1 MNALSGV
8 ATLETA
14 ASSRVVQLS
23 DTHLMRELG
32 GQLVG
37 IDTDRSLAAVCRLV
51 AAQGPVDALLLTG
64 DLAGDEAEEAY
75 GRLEEALAPLGVP
88 SFWLPGNHDAVW
100 SDDHPL
106 KSHFKRTVQ
115 LPHWDILMLNTQHPG
130 VVAGFLAGAE
140 IQALEQA
147 VDEAQ
152 RTGRPLLVATHHPL
166 MPVGCAWLDEIGAE
180 NAQAALARLA
190 PLGERAVVISGHVHQ
205 DSAQTYQGVQCLTVP
220 STCIQ
225 FAPNSTDFQV
235 DARAPGCRMLTL
247 HESGAWATTVLR
259 VTDEKFAVDLNSP
272 GYA

>member
-8 ATLETA
+8 ATLNTV

-23 DTHLMRELG
+23 DTHLMREPG

-51 AAQGPVDALLLTG
+51 ATLGPIDALLLTG

-75 GRLEEALAPLGVP
+75 GRLDEALAPLGVP

-100 SDDHPL
+100 ADDHPL
-106 KSHFKRTVQ
+106 RSHFKRTIQ

-130 VVAGFLAGAE
+130 AVAGYLSGSE
-140 IQALEQA
+140 LEALEQA
-147 VDEAQ
+147 IGHAQ
-152 RTGRPLLVATHHPL
+152 TTGRPLLLATHHPL

-180 NAQAALARLA
+180 NAREALQRLA
-190 PLGERAVVISGHVHQ
+190 PLGEKAVVISGHVHQ
-205 DSAQTYQGVQCLTVP
+205 DAAQEYQGVQCLTVP

-225 FAPNSTDFQV
+225 FAPNSADFQV
-235 DARAPGCRMLTL
+235 DGQAPGCRMLTL
-247 HESGAWATTVLR
+247 HESGEWETAVLR
-259 VTDEKFAVDLNSP
+259 VTDEAFAVDLDSQ

>member
-14 ASSRVVQLS
+14 AASRVVQLS
-23 DTHLMRELG
+23 DTHLMREPG

-51 AAQGPVDALLLTG
+51 AAQGPIDALLLTG

-75 GRLEEALAPLGVP
+75 SRLEEALAPLGVP

-106 KSHFKRTVQ
+106 RSHFKRTVQ

-130 VVAGFLAGAE
+130 VVAGHLADSE
-140 IQALEQA
+140 IEALEQA
-147 VDEAQ
+147 VDHAQ
-152 RTGRPLLVATHHPL
+152 TAGRPLLVATHHPL
-166 MPVGCAWLDEIGAE
+166 MPVGSAWLDEIGTE
-180 NAQAALARLA
+180 NAQAALERLA
-190 PLGERAVVISGHVHQ
+190 SLGGKAAVISGHVHQ
-205 DSAQTYQGVQCLTVP
+205 DSAQMYQGVKCLTVP

-225 FAPNSTDFQV
+225 FAPNSADFQV

-247 HESGAWATTVLR
+247 HESGAWDTTVLR
-259 VTDEKFAVDLNSP
+259 VTDETFAVDLSSP

>member
-8 ATLETA
+8 ATVNTA

-32 GQLVG
+32 GKLVG

-51 AAQGPVDALLLTG
+51 AAQGPIDALLLTG

-75 GRLEEALAPLGVP
+75 ARLDAALTPLGVP

-100 SDDHPL
+100 SDDHSL

-130 VVAGFLAGAE
+130 AVAGYLAGSE
-140 IQALEQA
+140 IEALEQA
-147 VDEAQ
+147 VDYAQ
-152 RTGRPLLVATHHPL
+152 AMGRPLLVATHHPL

-180 NAQAALARLA
+180 NAQAALQRLA
-190 PLGERAVVISGHVHQ
+190 PLGEKAVVISGHVHQ
-205 DSAQTYQGVQCLTVP
+205 DSGQAYHGVQCLTVP

-225 FAPNSTDFQV
+225 FAPGSVEFQV
-235 DARAPGCRMLTL
+235 DAQAPGCRMLTL
-247 HESGAWATTVLR
+247 HESGEWETAVLR
-259 VTDEKFAVDLNSP
+259 VTDETFAVDLNSP

>member
-8 ATLETA
+8 ATLSTA

-23 DTHLMRELG
+23 DTHLMCEPG

-51 AAQGPVDALLLTG
+51 AALGPIDALLLTG

-75 GRLEEALAPLGVP
+75 GRLDEALAPLGVP

-106 KSHFKRTVQ
+106 RSHFKRTVQ
-115 LPHWDILMLNTQHPG
+115 LTHWDILMLNTQHPG
-130 VVAGFLAGAE
+130 AVAGHLTSSE
-140 IQALEQA
+140 IEALERA
-147 VDEAQ
+147 VDHAQ
-152 RTGRPLLVATHHPL
+152 TTGRPLLVATHHPL
-166 MPVGCAWLDEIGAE
+166 LPVGCAWLDEIGAE
-180 NAQAALARLA
+180 NGLDALRLLA
-190 PLGERAVVISGHVHQ
+190 PLGEQAVVISGHVHQ
-205 DSAQTYQGVQCLTVP
+205 DSAQTYGGVQCLTVP

-225 FAPNSTDFQV
+225 FAPNSADFRV
-235 DARAPGCRMLTL
+235 DAQAPGCRMLTL
-247 HESGAWATTVLR
+247 HESGAWETTVLR
-259 VTDEKFAVDLNSP
+259 VTDETFAVDLNSP

>member
-23 DTHLMRELG
+23 DTHLMREPG

-51 AAQGPVDALLLTG
+51 AAQGPIDALLLTG
-64 DLAGDEAEEAY
+64 DLSGDEAEEAY
-75 GRLEEALAPLGVP
+75 GRLDEALAPLGVP

-115 LPHWDILMLNTQHPG
+115 LPHWDILLLNTQHSG
-130 VVAGFLAGAE
+130 VVAGRLADPE

-147 VDEAQ
+147 VDHAQ
-152 RTGRPLLVATHHPL
+152 TTGRPLLVATHHPL
-166 MPVGCAWLDEIGAE
+166 MPVGSAWLDETCAE
-180 NAQAALARLA
+180 NAQLALERLA
-190 PLGERAVVISGHVHQ
+190 PLSKMAVVISGHVHQ
-205 DSAQTYQGVQCLTVP
+205 DSAQMYQGVQCLTAP

-225 FAPNSTDFQV
+225 FAPNSEDFQV
-235 DARAPGCRMLTL
+235 DAQAPGCRMLTL
-247 HESGAWATTVLR
+247 HESGAWETTVLR
-259 VTDEKFAVDLNSP
+259 VTDETFAVDLNSP

>member
-1 MNALSGV
+1 MNVLSG
-8 ATLETA
+8 AAALETA

-23 DTHLMRELG
+23 DTHLMREPS

-75 GRLEEALAPLGVP
+75 SRLEEALAPLGVP

-147 VDEAQ
+147 VHDAQ
-152 RTGRPLLVATHHPL
+152 TTGRPLLVATHHPL
-166 MPVGCAWLDEIGAE
+166 MSVGCAWLDEIGAE
-180 NAQAALARLA
+180 NAQAALERLA

-205 DSAQTYQGVQCLTVP
+205 DSAQIYQGVQCLTVP

-225 FAPNSTDFQV
+225 FAPNSADFQV
-235 DARAPGCRMLTL
+235 DAQAPGCRMLTL
-247 HESGAWATTVLR
+247 HESGAWETTVLR
-259 VTDEKFAVDLNSP
+259 VTDETFAVDLNSP

>member
-8 ATLETA
+8 ATVVTA

-23 DTHLMRELG
+23 DTHLMREPG

-51 AAQGPVDALLLTG
+51 AAQGPIDALLLTG

-130 VVAGFLAGAE
+130 VVAGHLADPE
-140 IQALEQA
+140 IQALKQA
-147 VDEAQ
+147 VHHAQ
-152 RTGRPLLVATHHPL
+152 ATGRPLLVATHHPL
-166 MPVGCAWLDEIGAE
+166 MPVGSAWLDEIGAE
-180 NAQAALARLA
+180 NAQAALEQLG
-190 PLGERAVVISGHVHQ
+190 PLGEKAVVVSGHVHQ

-225 FAPNSTDFQV
+225 FAPNSADFQV
-235 DARAPGCRMLTL
+235 DAQAPGCRMLTL
-247 HESGAWATTVLR
+247 HESGAWETTVLR
-259 VTDEKFAVDLNSP
+259 VTDETFAVDLNSP

>member
-14 ASSRVVQLS
+14 ATSRVVQLS

-75 GRLEEALAPLGVP
+75 GRLDEALAPLGVP

-106 KSHFKRTVQ
+106 RSHFKRTVQ

-130 VVAGFLAGAE
+130 VVAGHLADPE
-140 IQALEQA
+140 IEALEQA
-147 VDEAQ
+147 VDHAQ
-152 RTGRPLLVATHHPL
+152 TTGRPLLVATHHPL
-166 MPVGCAWLDEIGAE
+166 MPVGSAWLDEIGAE
-180 NAQAALARLA
+180 NAQAALERLA
-190 PLGERAVVISGHVHQ
+190 PLSEKAVVISGHVHQ

-225 FAPNSTDFQV
+225 FAPNSADFQV
-235 DARAPGCRMLTL
+235 DAQAPGCRMLTL
-247 HESGAWATTVLR
+247 HESGAWETTVLR
-259 VTDEKFAVDLNSP
+259 VTDETFAVDLNSP

>member
-14 ASSRVVQLS
+14 ATSRVVQLS

-75 GRLEEALAPLGVP
+75 GRLDEALAPLAVP

-106 KSHFKRTVQ
+106 RSHFKRTVQ

-130 VVAGFLAGAE
+130 VVAGHLADPE

-147 VDEAQ
+147 VDHAQ
-152 RTGRPLLVATHHPL
+152 TTGRPLLVATHHPL
-166 MPVGCAWLDEIGAE
+166 MPVGSAWLDEIGAE
-180 NAQAALARLA
+180 NAQSALERLA
-190 PLGERAVVISGHVHQ
+190 PLGEKAVVISGHVHQ

-225 FAPNSTDFQV
+225 FAPNSADFQV
-235 DARAPGCRMLTL
+235 DAQAPGCRMLTL
-247 HESGAWATTVLR
+247 HESGAWETTVLR
-259 VTDEKFAVDLNSP
+259 VTDETFAVDLNSP

>member
-23 DTHLMRELG
+23 DTHLMREPG

-51 AAQGPVDALLLTG
+51 AAQGPIDALLLTG
-64 DLAGDEAEEAY
+64 DLSGDEAEEAY
-75 GRLEEALAPLGVP
+75 GRLDEALAPLGVP

-115 LPHWDILMLNTQHPG
+115 LPHWDILLLNTQHSG
-130 VVAGFLAGAE
+130 VVAGRLADPE

-147 VDEAQ
+147 VDHAQ
-152 RTGRPLLVATHHPL
+152 TTGRPLLVATHHPL
-166 MPVGCAWLDEIGAE
+166 MPVG
-180 NAQAALARLA
+180 
-190 PLGERAVVISGHVHQ
+190 
-205 DSAQTYQGVQCLTVP
+205 
-220 STCIQ
+220 
-225 FAPNSTDFQV
+225 
-235 DARAPGCRMLTL
+235 
-247 HESGAWATTVLR
+247 
-259 VTDEKFAVDLNSP
+259 
-272 GYA
+272 

>member
-8 ATLETA
+8 ARLNTA

-23 DTHLMRELG
+23 DTHLMGEVG

-51 AAQGPVDALLLTG
+51 AAQDPIDALLLTG

-75 GRLEEALAPLGVP
+75 ARLDVALAPLGVP

-100 SDDHPL
+100 ADDHSL
-106 KSHFKRTVQ
+106 KSYFKRTVQ

-130 VVAGFLAGAE
+130 AVAGYLAGSE
-140 IQALEQA
+140 IEALEQA
-147 VDEAQ
+147 VDYAQ
-152 RTGRPLLVATHHPL
+152 AMGRPLLVATHHPL
-166 MPVGCAWLDEIGAE
+166 MPVGCTWLDEIGAE
-180 NAQAALARLA
+180 NAQAALQRLA
-190 PLGERAVVISGHVHQ
+190 PLGEKAVVISGHVHQ
-205 DSAQTYQGVQCLTVP
+205 DSEQGYRGVKCLTAP

-225 FAPNSTDFQV
+225 FAPGSAEFQV
-235 DARAPGCRMLTL
+235 DAQAPGCRMLTL
-247 HESGAWATTVLR
+247 HESGEWETAVLR
-259 VTDEKFAVDLNSP
+259 VTDETFAVDLNSP